1 MLLLTILACKN
12 AYLYLDNDSQIPKVS
27 KLKKSYQFDTNLVM
41 HPWLNEN
48 SSSTVELEL
57 PITGFELTFQS
68 CIVKNTYKI

>member
-41 HPWLNEN
+41 HP
-48 SSSTVELEL
+48 
-57 PITGFELTFQS
+57 
-68 CIVKNTYKI
+68 